1 KPNGAPSLNSA
12 TRQQSSP
19 IVKTQT
25 SLTTRPDHQRHLS
38 AAGEGVFTDRRR
50 GPQEVFRGI
59 VTFFSCCLFLSQNL
73 GVSAAD
79 NTTFNVDGLREGSVP
94 A

>member
-1 KPNGAPSLNSA
+1 TKRRAIPEQRYPPAIIPNC
-12 TRQQSSP
+12 P
-19 IVKTQT
+19 IQT
-25 SLTTRPDHQRHLS
+25 SITTRPDHQHRLS

-79 NTTFNVDGLREGSVP
+79 DTTFNVDGLREGSVP